1 MKPHVMQ
8 LIFRLVPGGAERL
21 ALTTLEKARPYVRGT
36 VCGLFGGEG
45 PLVPEM
51 EARGIAWRVLDVIGR
66 PKLVGIARLAALLRR
81 ERVDILHAQD
91 SYLLQWAAPA
101 AWLAGVRLV
110 YTEHATHGF
119 ETQPRARLLVRLL
132 APFLGG
138 MSCVTETLRTY
149 MTDVLGVAPHR
160 LRVIRNG
167 VDTRRF
173 SPAGP
178 GEQGGQVAA
187 LPDGWK
193 DSDLVFGNVARFCDA
208 KDHPCLLRA
217 FAAVRTTHPQ
227 ARLLLVGDG
236 ERRAEAERLSTEL
249 GLGGAVH
256 FTGTRNDI
264 PELLRAM
271 DVFVLSSRNE
281 GMPVAVLEAMA
292 CGVPVVSTDVGG
304 ITELVRDGE
313 TARVVPP
320 GDELALAGAMR
331 WMADSPP
338 RRAAMRARALELVR
352 ARCSDEAMLR
362 GYLALYGV
370 REVHA

>member
-8 LIFRLVPGGAERL
+8 LIFRMFPGGAERL
-21 ALTTLEKARPYVRGT
+21 ALTTLEKASPHVRGT

-45 PLVPEM
+45 PLVPEI
-51 EARGIAWRVLDVIGR
+51 EARGLAWRTLDVIGR
-66 PKLVGIARLAALLRR
+66 SRLTGIARLAALLRR
-81 ERVDILHAQD
+81 EKVDILHAQD

-101 AWLAGVRLV
+101 AWLTGVRLV

-138 MSCVTETLRTY
+138 ISCVTETLRNY
-149 MTDVLGVAPHR
+149 MVDVLGVAPHR

-167 VDTRRF
+167 VDTVRF

-178 GEQGGQVAA
+178 GKQVAELPPGWAQGG
-187 LPDGWK
+187 
-193 DSDLVFGNVARFCDA
+193 LVYGNVARFCDA
-208 KDHPCLLRA
+208 KDHPGLLQA
-217 FAAVRTTHPQ
+217 FAAVRATHPD

-236 ERRAEAERLSTEL
+236 ERRDEAERLCREL
-249 GLGGAVH
+249 GLEGAVH
-256 FTGTRNDI
+256 FSGTRRDI

-271 DVFVLSSRNE
+271 DVFVLSSRYE

-292 CGVPVVSTDVGG
+292 CGIPVVTTEVGG
-304 ITELVRDGE
+304 IGELVTDGE

-320 GDELALAGAMR
+320 HDVQALAAAMR
-331 WMADSPP
+331 WMADNPAH
-338 RRAAMRARALELVR
+338 RQAMREKAMEMVR
-352 ARCSDEAMLR
+352 SRCSDEAMLR

-370 REVHA
+370 GEAHT